1 VADRLDWAFL
11 LAALVG
17 CVLALVDPGLVP
29 FVVAGIALGLSALA
43 VPRWRRYRASRASS
57 RRLSIGVGVGVAA
70 LAGLAVVVALLGGGQ
85 SSHQAAPRRSAEIE
99 GTLTATIDYDDR
111 TESLNIDETL
121 SLPRD
126 NVDGASTEEALVTAM
141 ASLGW
146 TETTNSNLRLVF
158 RHSDTQAAKHHS
170 VLPAEQTNVLA
181 LSTPTLELEQVPDQ
195 PVTVSF
201 LLDDRSGAVVSA
213 PQYTIGDTFPAAPD
227 PQTRPSDRR
236 QFFHMPVDTETESLE
251 FELRSP
257 PFRNEALA
265 TLVNVTAWSPFRWL
279 LTASIL
285 LASEGFR
292 TSLKTALGRVF
303 GPDTTPK
310 PAQTQPRG
318 GRGRRRRARRR

>member
-11 LAALVG
+11 VAALVG

-29 FVVAGIALGLSALA
+29 FVIAGIAVGLSALA
-43 VPRWRRYRASRASS
+43 VPHWRRFRASRASS
-57 RRLSIGVGVGVAA
+57 RRLSIAAGAGVAA
-70 LAGLAVVVALLGGGQ
+70 LAGLAVVIALLEGGQ
-85 SSHQAAPRRSAEIE
+85 PSQHAAPRRSVEIE
-99 GTLTATIDYDDR
+99 GTLTATIDYDSR

-126 NVDGASTEEALVTAM
+126 NVDGARTEEALVAAM

-146 TETTNSNLRLVF
+146 TEITSSNLRLVF
-158 RHSDTQAAKHHS
+158 RHADAQAAKHHG
-170 VLPAEQTNVLA
+170 VLPAEQTNVVA
-181 LSTPTLELEQVPDQ
+181 LSTPTPELERVRDQ
-195 PVTVSF
+195 PVDVNF
-201 LLDDRSGAVVSA
+201 LLDDKSEAVVSA
-213 PQYTIGDTFPAAPD
+213 PQYTIGDTFPAAHD
-227 PQTRPSDRR
+227 PQTRPSDKR
-236 QFFHMPVDTETESLE
+236 QFFHMPVATQTESLE
-251 FELRSP
+251 FEIRSP

-292 TSLKTALGRVF
+292 TFLKTALGRVF

>member
-11 LAALVG
+11 VAALVG

-43 VPRWRRYRASRASS
+43 VPRWRRYRASRAPS
-57 RRLSIGVGVGVAA
+57 RRLSIAVGVGVAA
-70 LAGLAVVVALLGGGQ
+70 LAGLAVVVALRGGGQ
-85 SSHQAAPRRSAEIE
+85 PSHQAAPRRSAEIE
-99 GTLTATIDYDDR
+99 GTLTATIDYDHR

-126 NVDGASTEEALVTAM
+126 NVDAASTEEALVTAM

-146 TETTNSNLRLVF
+146 TEITNSNLRLVF

-181 LSTPTLELEQVPDQ
+181 LSTRTLELDQAPDQ

-201 LLDDRSGAVVSA
+201 LLDDRSGADVSA
-213 PQYTIGDTFPAAPD
+213 PQYTIGDTFPAAPH
-227 PQTRPSDRR
+227 PETRPSDKR

-318 GRGRRRRARRR
+318 GRGRRRRARRK